1 MEQSDL
7 LARVTRLLAA
17 AGVHTSVRRE
27 AVRVAHY
34 RPKLPLWPE
43 GLKLRIAVLSDF
55 HFAEPSFNA
64 DALSEIIPLVQGLAP
79 DLVLLLGDF
88 EEGPRFGQPWATT
101 TWADQLAKL
110 KSAPL
115 GVHAI
120 LGNHDYPPGPA
131 KTRQAMSRPP
141 ARKALEA
148 VGIPVLVNRAT
159 RLSWRGQGVWLAGL
173 GDQLALHQDGGSLA
187 NLPAL
192 LRQVSDEAPILL
204 LAHEPDIFPEVPER
218 VALTLAGHLHSGQ
231 VRLFGYAPVV
241 PSAYGQQYL
250 HGHVVENRRH
260 MIINGGLGFSNL
272 PIRIGAPP
280 EIALI
285 ELGDAS

>member
-7 LARVTRLLAA
+7 LERLNRLLAA
-17 AGVHTSVRRE
+17 AGVHTSVRR
-27 AVRVAHY
+27 ADVRVAHY
-34 RPKLPLWPE
+34 RPRLPLWPE

-55 HFAEPSFNA
+55 HFADPSFDA
-64 DALSEIIPLVQGLAP
+64 EALSKLSRLSKGLRRTWCCSWAISRTAP
-79 DLVLLLGDF
+79 
-88 EEGPRFGQPWATT
+88 A
-101 TWADQLAKL
+101 
-110 KSAPL
+110 SASP
-115 GVHAI
+115 GRRR
-120 LGNHDYPPGPA
+120 PGPTSWPSSSPRRSGSMRSSA
-131 KTRQAMSRPP
+131 ITIIRRASQDAPGDVAA
-141 ARKALEA
+141 ARAQSP
-148 VGIPVLVNRAT
+148 GGSGNSVLVNRAT

-173 GDQLALHQDGGSLA
+173 GDQLALHEDGGSLA

-231 VRLFGYAPVV
+231 VRFFGYAPVV

-260 MIINGGLGFSNL
+260 MIINGGLGFSGL
-272 PIRIGAPP
+272 PIRFGAPP

>member
-1 MEQSDL
+1 MAQNDL
-7 LARVTRLLAA
+7 LDRLTGLLAA
-17 AGVHTSVRRE
+17 AGVHTSVTRD

-34 RPKLPLWPE
+34 RPSLPLWPE

-55 HFAEPSFNA
+55 HFADPSFDA
-64 DALSEIIPLVQGLAP
+64 EALSEIIQLVQGLAP

-110 KSAPL
+110 KSVPL
-115 GVHAI
+115 GVHAV
-120 LGNHDYPPGPA
+120 LGNHDYPAVPGGA
-131 KTRQAMSRPP
+131 RRAMSRPP
-141 ARKALEA
+141 VRKVLEA

-173 GDQLALHQDGGSLA
+173 GDQLAVHEDGGALA

-218 VALTLAGHLHSGQ
+218 VALTLAGHLHGGQ
-231 VRLFGYAPVV
+231 VRLFGFAPVV

-260 MIINGGLGFSNL
+260 MIINGGLGFSGL
-272 PIRIGAPP
+272 PVRFGAPP